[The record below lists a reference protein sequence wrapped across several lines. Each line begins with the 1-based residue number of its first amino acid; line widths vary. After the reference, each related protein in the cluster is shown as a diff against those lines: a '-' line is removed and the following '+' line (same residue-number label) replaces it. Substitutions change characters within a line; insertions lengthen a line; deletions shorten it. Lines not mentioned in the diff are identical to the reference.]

1 MDIFSQNKFLIRTVL
16 FLVILN
22 LGSITFFTVKGFR
35 PNNDERFPPKNE
47 QKRELSEILKKE
59 LNLSDIQIA
68 KFEEIRMQNAARKS
82 ELKEIIN
89 QDKDLLSSEM
99 FNKNADDKKVLALAK
114 KIGDNEYQIELSKIN
129 QSKQLKAI
137 CTPEQLEKFDDLI
150 QEIRDYLRPI
160 DKPRRK

>member
-35 PNNDERFPPKNE
+35 TNNDDRFSPRNE

-68 KFEEIRMQNAARKS
+68 KFEQIRMQNATRKS
-82 ELKEIIN
+82 KLKEIIN